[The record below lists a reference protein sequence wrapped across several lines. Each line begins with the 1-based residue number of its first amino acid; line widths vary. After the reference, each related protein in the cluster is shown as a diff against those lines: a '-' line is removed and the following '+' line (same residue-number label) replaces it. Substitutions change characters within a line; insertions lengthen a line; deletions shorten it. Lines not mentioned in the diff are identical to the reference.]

1 LLIEPANA
9 GTAGAASINDVQWLG
24 MRCRVAIAPTDP
36 SLTVDIRTKPND
48 PNSSIAGSIKNIDAD
63 GKAGLIVADDG
74 LAGTAAV
81 LVVLDTS
88 GRVIGKRPTT
98 VGGEE

>member
-1 LLIEPANA
+1 MTVQPAD
-9 GTAGAASINDVQWLG
+9 ASL
-24 MRCRVAIAPTDP
+24 
-36 SLTVDIRTKPND
+36 SVDIRTKPND
-48 PNSSIAGSIKNIDAD
+48 AGSSIASTPKPLASD

-74 LAGTAAV
+74 LVGTAAV
-81 LVVLDTS
+81 LVVLDAA